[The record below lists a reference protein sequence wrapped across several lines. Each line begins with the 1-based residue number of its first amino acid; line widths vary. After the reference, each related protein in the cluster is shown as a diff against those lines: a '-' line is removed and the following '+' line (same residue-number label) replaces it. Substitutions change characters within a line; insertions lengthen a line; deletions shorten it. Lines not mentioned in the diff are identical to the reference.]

1 MSDRGDYRG
10 IYTVLTETP
19 EFQDLPPEA
28 QLVWFHLKLKL
39 GASGIDVLDAAEAVI
54 SERSGIPS
62 EGVADAIEILSTR
75 GWLARD
81 RNVLWLRNALR
92 FEPSR
97 NLKNDNHKKSILAH
111 LQSLPKRKIVNDFA
125 KYYKIEL
132 PFPDL
137 MASGYHPD
145 TKPIT
150 EDGVRKTEDGGEE
163 PSSLR
168 SEEPPPTTAAA
179 VGVFLERTGSEWRL
193 DRTIAEWVDEV
204 EREPKYAGAD
214 IPYEIMRCADW
225 HVSKRKKPPAPDL
238 AIRNW
243 LKKAADDERAKAAEA
258 RRGARNTVPTA
269 TNPIP
274 ADY

>member
-19 EFQDLPPEA
+19 EFQDLPPDA
-28 QLVWFHLKLKL
+28 QLVWFHLKLRL

-62 EGVADAIEILSTR
+62 EGVADAIEILSAR
-75 GWLARD
+75 GWLSRD

-97 NLKNDNHKKSILAH
+97 NLKNENHKKSILAH
-111 LQSLPKRKIVNDFA
+111 LRSLPKRKIVNDFA
-125 KYYKIEL
+125 KYYKIQI

-168 SEEPPPTTAAA
+168 SEEPPPTAAAA
-179 VGVFLERTGSEWRL
+179 VGVFLERVGSDWRI
-193 DRTIAEWVDEV
+193 DRTIAEWADEI
-204 EREPKYAGAD
+204 ESEPKYAGAD
-214 IPYEIMRCADW
+214 IVYEIMRCADW
-225 HVSKRKKPPAPDL
+225 HVAHRKKPSAPDL

-243 LKKAADDERAKAAEA
+243 LRKAAEDARGNARAAA
-258 RRGARNTVPTA
+258 RRARNTVPAA
-269 TNPIP
+269 TDRIP
-274 ADY
+274 ADF